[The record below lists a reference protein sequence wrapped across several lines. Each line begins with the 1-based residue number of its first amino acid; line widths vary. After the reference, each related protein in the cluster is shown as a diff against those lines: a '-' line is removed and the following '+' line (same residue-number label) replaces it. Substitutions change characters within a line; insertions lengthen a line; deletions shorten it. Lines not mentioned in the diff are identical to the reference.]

1 MDGLLIVMGDCGL
14 LGIFLC
20 RNELFWVIVGNFFVV
35 IGCLGS
41 LWDFMCGIGLSL
53 VVWIVLGGL
62 LVVVGCSTVQ

>member
-1 MDGLLIVMGDCGL
+1 MDGLLIVMGGCGL

-53 VVWIVLGGL
+53 VVVDRFGWLISGSGL
-62 LVVVGCSTVQ
+62 

>member
-1 MDGLLIVMGDCGL
+1 MDGLLIVMGGCGL
-14 LGIFLC
+14 LGIFLY

-53 VVWIVLGGL
+53 VVVDRFGWLISGSGL
-62 LVVVGCSTVQ
+62 

>member
-1 MDGLLIVMGDCGL
+1 MDGLLIVMGGCGL

-53 VVWIVLGGL
+53 VVVDRFGWLISGNGL
-62 LVVVGCSTVQ
+62 